1 LSPHASSDP
10 DTRGIRLQ
18 PDSLL
23 RLLVM
28 ASALVWVVILNH
40 MAEPPT
46 YVIAMLGVGLWY
58 SSQRSTPLRT
68 ALVVATFLL
77 TAMSATDIYPR
88 AFRSRVVSPYVLRA
102 APCIFVWLALQYEL
116 LHAGFRTH
124 RPT

>member
-1 LSPHASSDP
+1 MSPHASHDP
-10 DTRGIRLQ
+10 DTRGIQLQ

-28 ASALVWVVILNH
+28 ASVLIWVVIFNH

-46 YVIAMLGVGLWY
+46 YVIAVLGVALWY
-58 SSQRSTPLRT
+58 FSQRPTPLRT
-68 ALVVATFLL
+68 TLVVATFLL
-77 TAMSATDIYPR
+77 TAMSVTDVYPR

-102 APCIFVWLALQYEL
+102 APCIFVWLVLQYEL
-116 LHAGFRTH
+116 LRAGFRTH